1 MPDRYVLDA
10 CVLFPALTRDL
21 LLTLA
26 ADGAYAAIWTDEI
39 IDEMRRNIVVNHP
52 DIEVS
57 KLDSNL
63 IATMNGALPAAR
75 LTGFEHLIA
84 EMDNDPKD
92 RHVAAAAAHA
102 EATGILTYNLRDFRG
117 AEILKRCIRI
127 ITPAV
132 FVEKLISE
140 APDTIAQAI
149 LKMSRRRL
157 RPPMTPRRDRDLD
170 RAAARLRGAQ
180 GPIARPSSIALAA
193 TDELRER

>member
-1 MPDRYVLDA
+1 
-10 CVLFPALTRDL
+10 
-21 LLTLA
+21 
-26 ADGAYAAIWTDEI
+26 
-39 IDEMRRNIVVNHP
+39 
-52 DIEVS
+52 
-57 KLDSNL
+57 
-63 IATMNGALPAAR
+63 MNGALPAAR

-92 RHVAAAAAHA
+92 RHVAAAHA

-132 FVEKLISE
+132 FVEELISE

-157 RPPMTPRRDRDLD
+157 RPPMTPDEIATSIARQQDFGGLRDRLLDLV
-170 RAAARLRGAQ
+170 Q
-180 GPIARPSSIALAA
+180 
-193 TDELRER
+193 